1 MAHIEDTNNMSD
13 HWAYVNHENW
23 TIRLSL
29 IRKQKNAMKKRRILK
44 KDVNAVAV
52 LDVKLYAI

>member
-1 MAHIEDTNNMSD
+1 MSD